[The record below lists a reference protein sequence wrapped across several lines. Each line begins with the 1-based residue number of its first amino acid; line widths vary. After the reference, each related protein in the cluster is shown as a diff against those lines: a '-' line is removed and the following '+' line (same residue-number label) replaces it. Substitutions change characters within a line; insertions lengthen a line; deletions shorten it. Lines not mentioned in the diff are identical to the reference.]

1 MKQARQQDKPARQL
15 LRFHTED
22 NMARLLLLL
31 KFHTSKGLRLQIWIV
46 WLLLQ
51 CAEDLHPPYPPINC
65 PPGSRRQ
72 LMETMEVQADESHA
86 RCRKYEYVSFF
97 FFSLLTS

>member
-1 MKQARQQDKPARQL
+1 MKQVKQEDKPARKE

-22 NMARLLLLL
+22 NMARLLLKL
-31 KFHTSKGLRLQIWIV
+31 HTSKGSQIWIV

-51 CAEDLHPPYPPINC
+51 RAEDLHPPHPSINC

-72 LMETMEVQADESHA
+72 QKMETAEVQAD
-86 RCRKYEYVSFF
+86 
-97 FFSLLTS
+97 